1 MKHVAS
7 LTIIVV
13 ICRMHRLRAVASH
26 QLKNATVPRTTKFLN
41 RFFSLNSVKYDD
53 SEADIYSKVY
63 ARNVVSTLVKQA
75 AKLPAEEVFR
85 ILEASTKQHKLLPNI
100 LRISTPPIEESKT
113 SISADGTVT
122 ETISSINDAP
132 GHLNV
137 CGDTHGQFKDVLNIF
152 SDGVGGYPS
161 AGNVYV
167 FNGDL
172 VDRGPMS
179 FEIVMSLLSMKLSD
193 PSAVHILRGNH
204 ESISMSYEYGF
215 RAELARKYPSQPHMY
230 QTFIQLFR
238 VLPIAAVIDDKGEI
252 FRRKCVSHNQG
263 RGCGTATEIS
273 LPL

>member
-1 MKHVAS
+1 MHRFRGVAS
-7 LTIIVV
+7 Y
-13 ICRMHRLRAVASH
+13 
-26 QLKNATVPRTTKFLN
+26 QLKNATVPRTSNFLN
-41 RFFSLNSVKYDD
+41 RFFSSNSAEHVDT
-53 SEADIYSKVY
+53 EADINSKVY
-63 ARNVVSTLVKQA
+63 CRNVISTLVKQETR
-75 AKLPAEEVFR
+75 LPAEEVFR

-100 LRISTPPIEESKT
+100 LRISTPSIEGSKS

-122 ETISSINDAP
+122 EAISIVTDAP

-152 SDGVGGYPS
+152 SDEIGGYPS
-161 AGNVYV
+161 QGNVYV

-204 ESISMSYEYGF
+204 ESISMSYDYGF
-215 RAELARKYPSQPHMY
+215 RAELVKKYPSQPLMY

-238 VLPIAAVIDDKGEI
+238 VLPIAAVIDDKGE
-252 FRRKCVSHNQG
+252 
-263 RGCGTATEIS
+263 
-273 LPL
+273 